1 MKRLLLLFSLAV
13 FLYSCAPK
21 PYYVKPSDWR
31 TQESKDSVI
40 RHYSQFLTGWKIFI
54 DPGHGGSDRR
64 NIGIKK
70 RIVEADVNLKVA
82 LYLRDYLTSAGAIV
96 FMSRDKDTTVSL
108 ADRVKMATES
118 GADIFIS
125 RDKDTTVSL
134 ADRVKMAT
142 ESGADIFISIHHN
155 AMPGDPNVY
164 YASTW
169 YHAREGDP
177 RFHPCNKDIAR
188 YIQRDLAFALR
199 ISGPLAS
206 FDGTVSDYLVYPGQ
220 GFYVLR
226 NATMP
231 AVLVECTFFTNEQ
244 EERKLSIDEFNQIE
258 AWGIFKG
265 LAKYIQ
271 AGVPKIE
278 LLSDTILTSSKP
290 TLILKVSDKSGLDKR
305 SVQIKIDS
313 VLIPQEFITTAEN
326 KNTAIILFT
335 PNFNL
340 TEGEHTLDVIVR
352 NRNGNSSFPFRKK
365 LHLIKQIGD

>member
-1 MKRLLLLFSLAV
+1 MKRFPLLFSFV
-13 FLYSCAPK
+13 IFLYSCAPK

-40 RHYSQFLTGWKIFI
+40 RYYSQFLKGWKIFI

-70 RIVEADVNLKVA
+70 RIVEADVNLKVSI
-82 LYLRDYLTSAGAIV
+82 YLRDYLTSAGATV
-96 FMSRDKDTTVSL
+96 FM
-108 ADRVKMATES
+108 
-118 GADIFIS
+118 S

-155 AMPGDPNVY
+155 AMPGDPNIY

-169 YHAREGDP
+169 YHAHEGDP
-177 RFHPCNKDIAR
+177 KFHPCNKDIAR
-188 YIQRDLAFALR
+188 HIQRDLAFALR

-206 FDGTVSDYLVYPGQ
+206 FDGTVSDYFAYPGQ

-231 AVLVECTFFTNEQ
+231 AVLVECTFFTNKQ

-290 TLILKVSDKSGLDKR
+290 TLLLKVSDKSGIDKR
-305 SVQIKIDS
+305 SIQIKIDS
-313 VLIPQEFITTAEN
+313 LLILQEFIATVEN

-365 LHLIKQIGD
+365 LCLIKQIGD

>member
-1 MKRLLLLFSLAV
+1 
-13 FLYSCAPK
+13 
-21 PYYVKPSDWR
+21 
-31 TQESKDSVI
+31 
-40 RHYSQFLTGWKIFI
+40 
-54 DPGHGGSDRR
+54 
-64 NIGIKK
+64 
-70 RIVEADVNLKVA
+70 
-82 LYLRDYLTSAGAIV
+82 
-96 FMSRDKDTTVSL
+96 
-108 ADRVKMATES
+108 
-118 GADIFIS
+118 
-125 RDKDTTVSL
+125 
-134 ADRVKMAT
+134 
-142 ESGADIFISIHHN
+142 
-155 AMPGDPNVY
+155 MPGDPNTY

-177 RFHPCNKDIAR
+177 KFHPCNRDIAR

-244 EERKLSIDEFNQIE
+244 EERKLSIDEFNKIE

-271 AGVPKIE
+271 AGIPKIE
-278 LLSDTILTSSKP
+278 LLSDTILTSPKP
-290 TLILKVSDKSGLDKR
+290 TLILKISDKSGLDKK
-305 SVQIKIDS
+305 SIQIKIDS
-313 VLIPQEFITTAEN
+313 LLIPQEFITTAED

-365 LHLIKQIGD
+365 LHLINKIGD

>member
-1 MKRLLLLFSLAV
+1 MRRFLLILSITIFI
-13 FLYSCAPK
+13 YSCAPK

-31 TQESKDSVI
+31 TPESKDSVI
-40 RHYSQFLTGWKIFI
+40 RYYSQFLKGWKIFI

-64 NIGIKK
+64 SIGI
-70 RIVEADVNLKVA
+70 RRRVVEADVNLKVA
-82 LYLRDYLTSAGAIV
+82 LYLRDYLTSAGAVV

-108 ADRVKMATES
+108 ADRVKMSTEN
-118 GADIFIS
+118 
-125 RDKDTTVSL
+125 
-134 ADRVKMAT
+134 
-142 ESGADIFISIHHN
+142 GADIFISIHHN
-155 AMPGDPNVY
+155 AMPGDPNTY

-177 RFHPCNKDIAR
+177 RFHPCNRDIAR

-206 FDGTVSDYLVYPGQ
+206 FDGTMSDYLVYPGQ

-278 LLSDTILTSSKP
+278 LLSDTILTSPKP
-290 TLILKVSDKSGLDKR
+290 TLLLKVSDKSGLDKR
-305 SVQIKIDS
+305 NVQIKIDS
-313 VLIPQEFITTAEN
+313 LLIPHEFITTVEN
-326 KNTAIILFT
+326 KDTAIILFT

>member
-1 MKRLLLLFSLAV
+1 MKRFLLLLVAV

-40 RHYSQFLTGWKIFI
+40 RYYSQFLKGWKIFI
-54 DPGHGGSDRR
+54 DPGHGGNDRR

-70 RIVEADVNLKVA
+70 KVVEADVNLKVA
-82 LYLRDYLTSAGAIV
+82 LYLRDYLTSAGAVV
-96 FMSRDKDTTVSL
+96 FM
-108 ADRVKMATES
+108 
-118 GADIFIS
+118 S

-155 AMPGDPNVY
+155 AMPGDPNTY

-177 RFHPCNKDIAR
+177 KFHPCNRDIAR

-206 FDGTVSDYLVYPGQ
+206 FDGTMSDYLVYPGQ

-271 AGVPKIE
+271 AGIPKIE
-278 LLSDTILTSSKP
+278 LLSDTILTSPKP
-290 TLILKVSDKSGLDKR
+290 TLILKVSDKLGLDKK
-305 SVQIKIDS
+305 SIQIKIDS
-313 VLIPQEFITTAEN
+313 LLISQEFIATVEN

-352 NRNGNSSFPFRKK
+352 NRNHNSSFPFRKK
-365 LHLIKQIGD
+365 LYLIKQIGD

>member
-1 MKRLLLLFSLAV
+1 MEKIIAKILIFASILFIP
-13 FLYSCAPK
+13 SCAPK
-21 PYYVKPSDWR
+21 PYYVKPTDWK
-31 TQESKDSVI
+31 TPESKDSVI
-40 RHYSQFLTGWKIFI
+40 NFYSNFVKGWKIFI
-54 DPGHGGSDRR
+54 DPGHGGQDRK

-82 LYLRDYLTSAGAIV
+82 LYLRDYLSKAGAMV
-96 FMSRDKDTTVSL
+96 FM
-108 ADRVKMATES
+108 
-118 GADIFIS
+118 S

-155 AMPGDPNVY
+155 AMPGDETTF

-169 YHAREGDP
+169 YHAVEGDP
-177 RFHPCNKDIAR
+177 SFHPSNRDIAR
-188 YIQRDLAFALR
+188 YIQRDLAYALR
-199 ISGPLAS
+199 ISGSLAS
-206 FDGTVSDYLVYPGQ
+206 FDGTMSDYLVYPKQ

-231 AVLVECTFFTNEQ
+231 AVLVECTFFTNEY

-278 LLSDTILTSSKP
+278 LISDTILTTQRP
-290 TLILKVSDKSGLDKR
+290 TLILKVSDRSGLDKQ
-305 SVQIKIDS
+305 SIQIKIDS
-313 VLIPQEFITTAEN
+313 LMIPKDHIATIDNRNFS
-326 KNTAIILFT
+326 IILFT

-340 TEGEHTLDVIVR
+340 NPGAHRLDVIVR
-352 NRNGNSSFPFRKK
+352 NKNGNSSFPFRRNFY
-365 LHLIKQIGD
+365 IVKQMGE